1 MPVEFTSEARLRYY
15 GASFESN
22 TPRPIA
28 GVPGPKDSVYR
39 QTSTDSCREPRTIP
53 VVEHAHPNLHAAMSV
68 VPRTRRR
75 WQTPLRLPLSLFD
88 DTFLNPPRLRFDAAD
103 SPAGNPSRPHAAGSR
118 AGNPAW

>member
-28 GVPGPKDSVYR
+28 GVPGPKDSVHR

-75 WQTPLRLPLSLFD
+75 WRTPRRPPPSLFD
-88 DTFLNPPRLRFDAAD
+88 DTFLNPPRLRSDEAD
-103 SPAGNPSRPHAAGSR
+103 SRAEYPSPRHA
-118 AGNPAW
+118 